1 MPVTLVS
8 EDDVISR
15 YTRAQAIEDGVLVDV
30 SELAREAGFRFPVA
44 MTPESF
50 ETTVSVPAGLED
62 RLGET
67 GRLWDVLYLASCEAK
82 RSGEASELTYK
93 VRVQVVANRARDI
106 SLKKHCGPGAQATA
120 SSRSRCQGTTEGWL
134 RRSVCA
140 ASLFAEM
147 SKWGSHGCWRRRPH
161 HPRSGQELRPL
172 PPHPPRRLRLLRRV
186 SLRCYGHSDN

>member
-1 MPVTLVS
+1 MPATLVS

-62 RLGET
+62 RLGERW
-67 GRLWDVLYLASCEAK
+67 RLWDELYLTSCAGK
-82 RSGEASELTYK
+82 MSGGASELTYK

-120 SSRSRCQGTTEGWL
+120 SSRSCCQGTTEG
-134 RRSVCA
+134 
-140 ASLFAEM
+140 
-147 SKWGSHGCWRRRPH
+147 
-161 HPRSGQELRPL
+161 
-172 PPHPPRRLRLLRRV
+172 
-186 SLRCYGHSDN
+186 